1 EPAGSTR
8 RRFAAERRPPPPGA
22 GRSGRA
28 GRLPDRGGSL
38 RQHDGYRNTD
48 APVSDGSG
56 VETMASSPYLT
67 LILPAFNEV
76 RTIGRTLRAIQSYL
90 DRQPYTAELIGAAD
104 GGDGTGEA
112 VAELAR
118 AAPRLSVHGSRERRG
133 KGRGIRTSVAQ
144 ARGRI
149 IGFLDADYKV
159 AIEEL
164 EAVLSWFERGVDI
177 VI

>member
-90 DRQPYTAELIGAAD
+90 DRQPYTAEIIVAAD
-104 GGDGTGEA
+104 GDDGTREA

-118 AAPRLSVHGSRERRG
+118 ADPRLSVHGSPEPRG
-133 KGRGIRTSVAQ
+133 AAPVHPTTLAP
-144 ARGRI
+144 AP
-149 IGFLDADYKV
+149 
-159 AIEEL
+159 
-164 EAVLSWFERGVDI
+164 
-177 VI
+177 